1 VYVGRFLLPFER
13 FIRSDSKK
21 TSSNAAKAVVV
32 GSKRRRPI
40 LNGDSS
46 RHGPV
51 LKKKK
56 KKIIEPSLDSAFTVE
71 DKNPSVVKHVDDTEV
86 DHGSS
91 LEFETD
97 QKTLC
102 TSPSIADDDLKA
114 DVQRLDDAAQP
125 TASVRFVFRGLYE
138 LISS

>member
-1 VYVGRFLLPFER
+1 MYVGRFLLPFER

-56 KKIIEPSLDSAFTVE
+56 KKIVEPSLDSAVTVE
-71 DKNPSVVKHVDDTEV
+71 DKNPSVEDTEV
-86 DHGSS
+86 DHGLS
-91 LEFETD
+91 LEFVTD

-125 TASVRFVFRGLYE
+125 TALVRFVFRSLYE